1 MQDFG
6 MVQPTASILHQ
17 DTIRRLSGDG
27 AFERGK
33 AYAAQGR
40 VTDIVR
46 KEGAVTAKVRGSEA
60 YAVRIW
66 MHEGS
71 LAYACNCP
79 QGQEQAFCKH
89 AVALALTFVGGSG
102 FTPPAPPVEEA
113 PHHEAPRSEPP
124 VRAVSKELSVARTE
138 PRARPELAKVARTEV
153 GPAVVASPVA
163 AAVPAASAAPAVA
176 AAPVVAA
183 APAVAAASPSPVAAP
198 SSPSIAVALR
208 NLSHA
213 ELVLLVLEEALDN
226 EAFRQRVHARLVK
239 P

>member
-89 AVALALTFVGGSG
+89 AVALALTFVGSSG

-113 PHHEAPRSEPP
+113 PQVEAPRSEPA
-124 VRAVSKELSVARTE
+124 VRAVSKELSVARSE
-138 PRARPELAKVARTEV
+138 PRARPELAKVARTEA
-153 GPAVVASPVA
+153 GPAV
-163 AAVPAASAAPAVA
+163 ASA
-176 AAPVVAA
+176 AA
-183 APAVAAASPSPVAAP
+183 APAVIATPSPSPSPVAAP
-198 SSPSIAVALR
+198 SPSPSIAVALR

-226 EAFRQRVHARLVK
+226 EDFRQRVHARLVK
-239 P
+239 L